1 LGLPYLDSVRRQ
13 EQDALEVLELPE
25 EDADEGVS
33 VDVVH
38 VALLQED
45 IGLVQEK
52 DRTPRVADIQYL
64 LELALQVPRV
74 GAQFAGRRHVQ
85 RAFEQFRDAF
95 GRQGLAGARRSVEDS
110 YPKVS
115 SGSQTGE
122 CEGFQSQHTDE
133 ALALALDDVV
143 NALGGVVLVRF
154 DECLPIW

>member
-1 LGLPYLDSVRRQ
+1 MLRFSKKTSASSRRRIAPHAWQ
-13 EQDALEVLELPE
+13 I
-25 EDADEGVS
+25 S
-33 VDVVH
+33 S
-38 VALLQED
+38 
-45 IGLVQEK
+45 IFWS
-52 DRTPRVADIQYL
+52 
-64 LELALQVPRV
+64 PRV
-74 GAQFAGRRHVQ
+74 GAQFAGRRYVQ